1 MSKRIKRV
9 FSNSSQVIHLWANQS
24 QDSARASNV
33 FFDGASLYSY
43 GMHYELGRMI
53 QVNGRA
59 VALINTR
66 GYSNT
71 TAKHIYWT
79 KHAVTHLPAIYC
91 KTGDFTNWKTALVEM
106 QDELINSLMGNFS
119 RRRFY
124 SADFGVT
131 DSYLVGEL
139 ERFNNTCS
147 AVNMEHLRL
156 DVPADFWALLNEHAQ
171 SCFNKETVK
180 REERRLKLLEQA
192 KLDEA
197 AWRTGGQLTSALRE
211 LRPMLLRVRGEEV
224 QTTGG
229 ASVPVSHALRLLSLI
244 ERGKAKSG
252 DRVGHFT
259 VSKVSNDTIKIG
271 CHEIALSEARTVLGC
286 IEQASNV
293 VPLIRT
299 ESEGA

>member
-1 MSKRIKRV
+1 MKRIKRV

-43 GMHYELGRMI
+43 GTHYELGRMI
-53 QVNGRA
+53 QVNGRS

-71 TAKHIYWT
+71 TAKHISWT
-79 KHAVTHLPAIYC
+79 KRAVTHLPAIYC
-91 KTGDFTNWKTALVEM
+91 KTGDFVNWKTALIEM
-106 QDELINSLMGNFS
+106 QDELIDSLMGNFS

-124 SADFGVT
+124 SADLGTKDNYFV
-131 DSYLVGEL
+131 EQL

-147 AVNMEHLRL
+147 AVNMDHLRL

-171 SCFNKETVK
+171 SCLNKVNVK

-192 KLDEA
+192 KLDES
-197 AWRTGGQLTSALRE
+197 AWRTGGPLTEALRS
-211 LRPMLLRVRGEEV
+211 LRPMLLRVRGEEM

-252 DRVGHFT
+252 ERVGHFT
-259 VSKVSNDTIKIG
+259 VSKVSSDTVKIG
-271 CHEIALSEARTVLGC
+271 CHEISLSEARAVLG
-286 IEQASNV
+286 ILDQDSNV
-293 VPLIRT
+293 IPLIRT